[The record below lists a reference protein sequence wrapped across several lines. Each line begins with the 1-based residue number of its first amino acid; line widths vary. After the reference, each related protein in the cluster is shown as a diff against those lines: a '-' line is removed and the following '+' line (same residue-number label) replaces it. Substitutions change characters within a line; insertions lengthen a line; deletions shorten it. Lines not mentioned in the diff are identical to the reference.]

1 MRGELE
7 PTAAHDSAEETL
19 DLHRVMAVLLRR
31 KVSIALGFVIALV
44 PILLLTLT
52 SPDQYEAIAKV
63 AIQGTPKVMQ
73 LGPDYMPPEPR
84 RSSDPVLALVGSDA
98 VLGRVADQ
106 LPPTPEEPTGS
117 STLGTVRR
125 WLGEQ
130 GSTRPLTPAQERQQ
144 RIAWIRKSMESQL
157 VGGGTIL
164 EISYTIGQSDFAA
177 AMANAVA
184 KEFVEYR
191 LSERDAALRRATGWL
206 GQRVLEVRGQ
216 IERGEDTI
224 ADLVAREG
232 ITPAGAESPE
242 DDVRAD
248 LMDQLRAARIELLTA
263 KQRLDELEPRAQEQ
277 KLRVA
282 DEDRRLLAQQYAE
295 DKAALAR
302 AKLLYTPTHPEV
314 ARLEATVSNLQ
325 DRLESEFPSSN
336 ARASGEDALSEYH
349 LLQGD
354 RSRLEARAAVLER
367 TLDKLGLSDQPSS
380 QARVAYDRLR
390 REVAINREVL
400 GILLRRRNETMLAA
414 ATEGS
419 EARILD
425 PAIAPVAPIGPN
437 RFKWLILGIAVAL
450 GSGGGLG
457 LLRELLDRKVRDPE
471 RVAEILGLQALGVIP
486 RVHDGSA
493 PELQGTAES
502 NSVVAESYRL
512 LRTTLLFSQRG
523 SRERRPGS
531 ELGTLVVTSGVA
543 GEGKTT
549 VATNLAQS
557 FASAGRNVLL
567 VDGDLRRP
575 RIDRVTGA
583 ERAPGLAE
591 VLRDSVPVHKFV
603 QAPPGRD
610 FHVLTSGEIPMNP
623 SELLDPSRLETLF
636 EEFKAQYDL
645 VVIDSPVLLSV
656 PDALLLAAHAD
667 GTLLVH
673 RPNSLDQSGLSQIR
687 SDLDR
692 AEARVLGIVFS
703 QVKRKDR
710 QVYPRYLES
719 PYSQAGTA

>member
-1 MRGELE
+1 MRGDL
-7 PTAAHDSAEETL
+7 DSTDARDPAEEAL
-19 DLHRVMAVLLRR
+19 DLHRVIAVLLRR
-31 KVSIALGFVIALV
+31 KVSMALGFVIAV
-44 PILLLTLT
+44 IPILLLTLR
-52 SPDQYEAIAKV
+52 SPDRYQAIAKV

-73 LGPDYMPPEPR
+73 LGPDYMPPRPR

-98 VLGRVADQ
+98 VLGRVADH
-106 LPPTPEEPTGS
+106 LPPAPKLPTS
-117 STLGTVRR
+117 SSPLGTVRQ
-125 WLGEQ
+125 WLGKQ

-144 RIAWIRKSMESQL
+144 QINWIRNSMKSQL
-157 VGGGTIL
+157 VGGGTVL
-164 EISYTIGQSDFAA
+164 EISYTSGQPDFTA

-184 KEFVEYR
+184 KEFVDYR
-191 LSERDAALRRATGWL
+191 LSERDAALRRATAWL

-216 IERGEDTI
+216 IERGEETI

-232 ITPAGAESPE
+232 ITPAGAESPRDE
-242 DDVRAD
+242 AQAD
-248 LMDQLRAARIELLTA
+248 LMGQLRAARIELLTT
-263 KQRLDELEPRAQEQ
+263 KQRLVEIQPRASQEQ
-277 KLRVA
+277 NLRVA
-282 DEDRRLLAQQYAE
+282 RGDRQLLAQQYAE
-295 DKAALAR
+295 AKAALAR
-302 AKLLYTPTHPEV
+302 ARLMYTPTHPEV
-314 ARLEATVSNLQ
+314 ARLEATTSSLQ
-325 DRLESEFPSSN
+325 HRLESEFPSGS
-336 ARASGEDALSEYH
+336 ASPEDPLSEYH
-349 LLQGD
+349 VLQAD
-354 RSRLEARAAVLER
+354 QSRLEARVAVLER
-367 TLDKLGLSDQPSS
+367 TLEELALSDQPSS
-380 QARVAYDRLR
+380 QARVAYGRLM
-390 REVAINREVL
+390 RELAINREML

-425 PAIAPVAPIGPN
+425 PAVAPVAPIGPN
-437 RFKWLILGIAVAL
+437 RFKWLVLGIGAAL
-450 GSGGGLG
+450 GFGGGLG
-457 LLRELLDRKVRDPE
+457 LLRELLDRRVRDPE
-471 RVAEILGLQALGVIP
+471 RVAEILGVQVLGVIP

-493 PELQGTAES
+493 PELQGAAKSSST
-502 NSVVAESYRL
+502 VTESYRL

-523 SRERRPGS
+523 SREGRPAS

-575 RIDRVTGA
+575 RVDRVMGA

-591 VLRDSVPVHKFV
+591 VLRDSLPVHKFV
-603 QAPPGRD
+603 QALQGRD
-610 FHVLTSGEIPMNP
+610 FHVLTSGEIPPNP
-623 SELLDPSRLETLF
+623 SELLDPSRLEILF
-636 EEFKAQYDL
+636 KEFKARYDL

-667 GTLLVH
+667 GTLIVH
-673 RPNSLDQSGLSQIR
+673 KPNSLDQSGLYQIR

-710 QVYPRYLES
+710 QAYPRYLES
-719 PYSQAGTA
+719 PYRQAGSA